1 VQSPAAI
8 QSSGLGS
15 PTQSQKRQA
24 LARHCAGNALLD
36 RQVQRPA
43 LQAFPN
49 GRYWA
54 RTSDPQLVDPIAGVT
69 SVSVLFGLVRSNP
82 LAERVSGR
90 LRAIDVK
97 RPNTLYRTFRHC
109 TGTAPVSRTEN
120 TKSTGPDLRLQLG
133 RHQATGRS
141 PRSATFHRHL

>member
-54 RTSDPQLVDPIAGVT
+54 RTSDPQLVDPIAGVA
-69 SVSVLFGLVRSNP
+69 SASALYRLVASNP
-82 LAERVSGR
+82 GAERDSGGVR
-90 LRAIDVK
+90 GD
-97 RPNTLYRTFRHC
+97 
-109 TGTAPVSRTEN
+109 
-120 TKSTGPDLRLQLG
+120 
-133 RHQATGRS
+133 
-141 PRSATFHRHL
+141 